1 MVSRAMSTPDDTRSK
16 IIDAT
21 ITIIEADGEAAVR
34 VDAVV
39 RSAGFTKPV
48 LYHHFGDREGVI
60 AAAQAERFRRS
71 LEIGIEGATALV
83 DAASSA
89 DDFLTAMRVLLKNYA
104 SPEGRER
111 RRFRIEVLGAAA
123 SRPALMASIVEAS
136 RAHIDKFEMPLRIA
150 EARGW
155 LKPDVPVRDFAQWW
169 VGLVLSRHLFEIDPD
184 GFSEASWDLL
194 TDRAMRLIVADS

>member
-1 MVSRAMSTPDDTRSK
+1 MSTSDDTRSK
-16 IIDAT
+16 IIEAT
-21 ITIIEADGEAAVR
+21 IAIIEADGEAAVR
-34 VDAVV
+34 VDGVAK
-39 RSAGFTKPV
+39 SAGFTKPV

-71 LEIGIEGATALV
+71 LETGIDAATALV
-83 DAASSA
+83 DASSSP
-89 DDFLTAMRVLLKNYA
+89 DDFLAAMRALLKSYA
-104 SPEGRER
+104 SPGGRER
-111 RRFRIEVLGAAA
+111 RRFRFEVLGSAAT
-123 SRPALMASIVEAS
+123 RPALMASVVEAS

-155 LKPDVPVRDFAQWW
+155 LRPGVPVRDFAQWW

-184 GFSEASWDLL
+184 GFDESSWDAL

>member
-1 MVSRAMSTPDDTRSK
+1 MSTADDTRSK
-16 IIDAT
+16 IIEAT
-21 ITIIEADGEAAVR
+21 IAVIEADGEAAVR

-39 RSAGFTKPV
+39 RAAGYTKPV

-71 LEIGIEGATALV
+71 LEIGIDGATALV
-83 DAASSA
+83 EAASSP
-89 DDFLTAMRVLLKNYA
+89 DEFLAAMRALLKNYA

-123 SRPALMASIVEAS
+123 SRPALMTSVVEAS
-136 RAHIDKFEMPLRIA
+136 RVHIDKFEMPLRIA

-155 LKPDVPVRDFAQWW
+155 LKAGVPVRDFAQWW
-169 VGLVLSRHLFEIDPD
+169 VGLVLSRYLFEIDPE
-184 GFSEASWDLL
+184 GFSEASWDAL
-194 TDRAMRLIVADS
+194 TDRAMRLIVSDF